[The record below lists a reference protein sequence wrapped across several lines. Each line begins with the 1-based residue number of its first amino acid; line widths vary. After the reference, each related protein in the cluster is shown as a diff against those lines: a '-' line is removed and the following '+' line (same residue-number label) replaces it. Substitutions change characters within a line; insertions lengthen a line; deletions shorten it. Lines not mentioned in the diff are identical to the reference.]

1 MEREGA
7 GGVGD
12 LVGKAEARV
21 VRGASQVIR
30 GLSIGSQGL
39 ELKAVVNAGNQTWIL
54 CESSERSELPSSK
67 CLFSSW
73 WHYFGKDWR

>member
-30 GLSIGSQGL
+30 GLSIGFKSVSYKLVLLGTH
-39 ELKAVVNAGNQTWIL
+39 LKKLVEGSR
-54 CESSERSELPSSK
+54 EERLK
-67 CLFSSW
+67 
-73 WHYFGKDWR
+73 FGGSV